1 MSGCIRRDRL
11 IPDLRSKLVSNP
23 QSLIDKI
30 KALPPERLDEVEDFV
45 DFIAAR
51 ATERSLTRAAAATS
65 AAVFGKVWSNPEDDV
80 YDAL

>member
-1 MSGCIRRDRL
+1 LFAKQFDASAAFLYETVMSDTH
-11 IPDLRSKLVSNP
+11 
-23 QSLIDKI
+23 SLIEKI

-51 ATERSLTRAAAATS
+51 AGDRALSLAAS
-65 AAVFGKVWSNPEDDV
+65 AASAPAFAKIWNNPEDDA